1 MTQETQKPDEAE
13 AAQAAEA
20 EDAAAA
26 ESANAE
32 AEDAAVDGAE
42 PEAPATEG
50 DETGALKDQLLR
62 ALAEVENTKKR
73 AARDVKEAREYAVT
87 GFARDMLDVADNLSR
102 ALASLDDETKVQA
115 GPALQTLLEGVELTE
130 RRLASTLERHG
141 VKQVSPEPGE
151 PLDPNRHQAAAQV
164 PAEQAKGTIA
174 HVMQPGYVIGERTLR
189 AAMVVVSSGPAET
202 ETPADESA
210 DAGAAEGEDGKPK
223 DGGGV
228 DVSA

>member
-1 MTQETQKPDEAE
+1 MTDDTQKPDEAE
-13 AAQAAEA
+13 AAKAGEAETETAEA
-20 EDAAAA
+20 PESDA
-26 ESANAE
+26 E
-32 AEDAAVDGAE
+32 G
-42 PEAPATEG
+42 EAPAPE
-50 DETGALKDQLLR
+50 DEAGKLRDQLLR

-87 GFARDMLDVADNLSR
+87 GFARDMLDVADNLAR
-102 ALASLDDETKVQA
+102 ALGSLDDDTKAQA

-141 VKQVSPEPGE
+141 VKAVNPEAGE

-164 PAEQAKGTIA
+164 PADQPKGTIA
-174 HVMQPGYVIGERTLR
+174 HVMQPGYVIGERILR
-189 AAMVVVSSGPAET
+189 AATVVVSAGPPQGAK
-202 ETPADESA
+202 PADAPTDKS
-210 DAGAAEGEDGKPK
+210 DGKPG